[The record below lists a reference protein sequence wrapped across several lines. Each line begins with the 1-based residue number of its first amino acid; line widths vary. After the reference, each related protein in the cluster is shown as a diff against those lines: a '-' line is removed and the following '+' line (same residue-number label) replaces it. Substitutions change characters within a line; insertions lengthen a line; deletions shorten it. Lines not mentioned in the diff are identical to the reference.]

1 MREIII
7 GDKTIRV
14 RATPLALL
22 YYKQAFKSD
31 LLGDLIKMQDIA
43 HDLSKLDTVVCLQI
57 IWAMSKADNFGTGQS
72 FPSFEMWLAE
82 LESIDFTDPTF
93 LVAAIEE
100 AVDGFLGKR
109 GKPKPGPVAGK

>member
-1 MREIII
+1 MTEIKI
-7 GDKTIRV
+7 GEKEIRL

-22 YYKQAFKSD
+22 YYKQEFKSD
-31 LLGDLIKMQDIA
+31 LFGDLIKMQDVAKDI
-43 HDLSKLDTVVCLQI
+43 SKIDTVTCLQL
-57 IWAMSKADNFGTGQS
+57 IWAMNKADNFGKP
-72 FPSFEMWLAE
+72 FPSFEKWLAE